1 MFHSGRSIGL
11 LSNMKAYTIGKIF
24 VILTIPL
31 VFLTCNTFADD
42 DVIEELHKESAIL
55 VSQERYNDALNV
67 FDHILEIDPN
77 NVKALINRSAVLITI
92 GQNYGAIDDVNRIL
106 TIDPNNVKALSN
118 KGISLANIGYTY
130 DAIANFEKAIDIDP
144 NNKELRDGRNRLL
157 QLIDLFVV
165 SPQTEKYDVHVH
177 VQVRTSENELI
188 SVVEGVQME
197 YLPFNLTDE
206 FLNKYPVI
214 RIVEKNGKDYEVRQ
228 IIHKTHEQQ
237 ISENDLPKAIKPK
250 MKSYGHMQ
258 LNTLCNEIPGCI
270 NVFAGR
276 IASIVLD
283 GGDYMITQWTIHR
296 LVE

>member
-1 MFHSGRSIGL
+1 
-11 LSNMKAYTIGKIF
+11 MKAYTIGKIF

-130 DAIANFEKAIDIDP
+130 DAIANFEKAIEIDP

-165 SPQTEKYDVHVH
+165 SPQTEKYDVHL
-177 VQVRTSENELI
+177 SLI
-188 SVVEGVQME
+188 H
-197 YLPFNLTDE
+197 
-206 FLNKYPVI
+206 I
-214 RIVEKNGKDYEVRQ
+214 
-228 IIHKTHEQQ
+228 
-237 ISENDLPKAIKPK
+237 
-250 MKSYGHMQ
+250 
-258 LNTLCNEIPGCI
+258 
-270 NVFAGR
+270 
-276 IASIVLD
+276 
-283 GGDYMITQWTIHR
+283 
-296 LVE
+296 